1 MFDKNFLDDFV
12 MESDIDIE
20 NIELTPADEAYIF
33 LAGLKDACESD
44 QEYSG
49 LIDEAALEM
58 EIYDLIPNAEIVTE
72 AKKIVKSI
80 ITTQSM
86 FSAEQKRAV
95 LRLAAAAKDTN
106 YDKYKKHRNLMREYR
121 QKLYEKYG
129 SKAKAVARDVMRN
142 SKNKAS
148 SMKSPA
154 GKSIVAK
161 IDKQIAKTDANARN
175 GKAIKKING

>member
-1 MFDKNFLDDFV
+1 MFDKEFLNDLAI
-12 MESDIDIE
+12 ESEIDVDS
-20 NIELTPADEAYIF
+20 IELTPADEAYIF

-44 QEYSG
+44 QEYTE

-58 EIYDLIPNAEIVTE
+58 EIYDLIPKAEIVTE
-72 AKKIVKSI
+72 AKKIVKTV

-95 LRLAAAAKDTN
+95 LRLAAAAEDPN
-106 YDKYKKHRNLMREYR
+106 YEKYKKYRNLMREYR
-121 QKLYEKYG
+121 QKLYDKYG
-129 SKAKAVARDVMRN
+129 SRAKGVARQVMRN

-175 GKAIKKING
+175 NKAIKKVNG